1 MNPRDLSFAAI
12 DGTPPEIPF
21 NPIVMHLAASIIDA
35 DFSRVYSE
43 KPEAMVEGQ
52 LRCANFFGIHHVH
65 AMSDAFREASAWGVK
80 VYMDGHTPVAAD
92 GGSLNWQEFESIET
106 PELLAAP
113 RIVQRLEAIKLFRKR
128 CPDQCIVG
136 WIEAPFAELC
146 SMFSMID
153 VVKICGRKD
162 WLAVYKRLLKRIVP
176 VQLEFA
182 RLQVEAG
189 ADMIG
194 AGDSAISQ
202 IGPRRYKQATFD
214 ETCYL
219 FKEIHKLGAR
229 SIYHCCGDNSVVD
242 KDGNDMLQLIASTGA
257 SVIDIDTQVD
267 LAIAKK
273 KVGTRTCL
281 RGNTNTTLLGD
292 AMAHVED
299 VVKAV
304 ARNID
309 DGKPGGR
316 YWYAAG
322 CEWPWA
328 PRDMAIR
335 NMSAAKALVE
345 KLGRY
350 DG

>member
-12 DGTPPEIPF
+12 EGTPPEIPF
-21 NPIVMHLAASIIDA
+21 NPIVMHLAATIIDV
-35 DFSRVYSE
+35 DYSKVYCE
-43 KPEAMVEGQ
+43 KPEVMVDGQ
-52 LRCANFFGIHHVH
+52 IKCAKFFGIHHVH

-80 VYMDGHTPVAAD
+80 VHMDGHTPVAAD
-92 GGSLNWQEFESIET
+92 GGSLDWREFDTVET
-106 PELLAAP
+106 PELQASP

-162 WLAVYKRLLKRIVP
+162 WIDVYKRLLVRIVP
-176 VQLEFA
+176 VQLDFA
-182 RLQVEAG
+182 KLQVEAG
-189 ADMIG
+189 ADIIG

-202 IGPRRYKQATFD
+202 IGPRRYKQATFE
-214 ETCYL
+214 ETRHL
-219 FKEIHKLGAR
+219 FEEIHKLGVK

-242 KDGNDMLQLIASTGA
+242 KDGNDMLELIASTGA

-267 LAIAKK
+267 LAAAKQ
-273 KVGTRTCL
+273 KVGDKTCL

-292 AMAHVED
+292 ATGHIED
-299 VVKAV
+299 VAKAV
-304 ARNID
+304 ARNIE

-328 PRDMAIR
+328 PRGMAIR
-335 NMSAAKALVE
+335 NMAAAKALVE
-345 KLGRY
+345 KMGRY
-350 DG
+350 S

>member
-12 DGTPPEIPF
+12 EGTPPEIPF
-21 NPIVMHLAASIIDA
+21 NPIVMHLAAAVIDA

-43 KPEAMVEGQ
+43 KPEVMVDGQ
-52 LRCANFFGIHHVH
+52 VKCAKFFGIHHVH

-80 VYMDGHTPVAAD
+80 LYLDGHTPVAAD
-92 GGSLNWQEFESIET
+92 NGSLDWRTFDSVET
-106 PELLAAP
+106 PDLQAWP
-113 RIVQRLEAIKLFRKR
+113 RTKQRLDAIKLFRQKA
-128 CPDQCIVG
+128 PDQCIVG

-146 SMFSMID
+146 SIFSMID
-153 VVKICGRKD
+153 VVKICGHKD
-162 WLAVYKRLLKRIVP
+162 WLYIYKRLLKRIIP

-182 RLQVEAG
+182 KLQIEAG
-189 ADMIG
+189 ADIIG

-202 IGPRRYKQATFD
+202 IGPRRFKQATLD

-219 FKEIHKLGAR
+219 FKEIHKLGAK

-267 LAIAKK
+267 LALAKK
-273 KVGTRTCL
+273 KVGERTCV

-292 AMAHVED
+292 ASARIED
-299 VVKAV
+299 VAKAV
-304 ARNID
+304 WMSID

-328 PRDMAIR
+328 PRDMAVR
-335 NMSAAKALVE
+335 NMAAAKALVE
-345 KLGRY
+345 RLGKY
-350 DG
+350 

>member
-12 DGTPPEIPF
+12 EGNPPEITF
-21 NPIVMHLAASIIDA
+21 NPIVMHLAAAVIDA
-35 DFSRVYSE
+35 DYSKVYCE
-43 KPEAMVEGQ
+43 KPEAMVDGQ
-52 LRCANFFGIHHVH
+52 IKCAEFFGIHHVH
-65 AMSDAFREASAWGVK
+65 AMSDAYREASAWGVK

-92 GGSLNWQEFESIET
+92 GGSLRWQDFDDVEA
-106 PELLAAP
+106 PDLLTSP

-128 CPDQCIVG
+128 CPNQCIVG

-146 SMFSMID
+146 SVFSMID

-162 WLAVYKRLLKRIVP
+162 WIAVYKRLLGRIVP

-182 RLQVEAG
+182 RLQIEAG
-189 ADMIG
+189 ADIIG

-202 IGPRRYKQATFD
+202 IGPRRFKQATLD
-214 ETCYL
+214 ETRQI
-219 FKEIHKLGAR
+219 FTEIKKHVPV
-229 SIYHCCGDNSVVD
+229 IYHCCGDNSVVD
-242 KDGNDMLQLIASTGA
+242 KDENDMLRLIASTGA

-267 LAIAKK
+267 LAAAKL
-273 KVGTRTCL
+273 KVGDKVCL

-292 AMAHVED
+292 ATGRIED
-299 VVKAV
+299 VAKAV
-304 ARNID
+304 TRNIE

-335 NMSAAKALVE
+335 NMGAAKALVE
-345 KLGRY
+345 KLGKY
-350 DG
+350 